1 MTSAFKKYFPAVLI
15 ATIILAVAHN
25 MITKGSIWQS
35 VVFSL
40 SLIAFLRV
48 VYYIKKCIGG
58 EDSLIRF
65 FEVGSASM
73 PTVIIFPVIFG
84 LLAYKATN
92 SMPIIVLAVVVDIII
107 EVIMNFKLANRG

>member
-1 MTSAFKKYFPAVLI
+1 MTSAFKKYFLVVLI
-15 ATIILAVAHN
+15 ATVLMAIGHN
-25 MITKGSIWQS
+25 LLTRTPIWQS
-35 VVFSL
+35 LVFSL

-73 PTVIIFPVIFG
+73 LTVIIFPVIFG

-92 SMPIIVLAVVVDIII
+92 SMPIIVLTVVVDIII